1 MDILQEVTKSQTLI
15 DELLLNLYQLQ
26 PGEENRLEEE
36 LPEEE
41 FKKLSYVVGTYNKLL
56 DDDEYSLSEKGLVT
70 FRTESQA
77 LLHYLRYE
85 YKALQQ
91 THTLAKEGNR
101 LFNHKTH
108 ILTWQTP
115 VTWPT
120 VIFHSLALTIALI
133 FCVLSIF
140 LIYKVTDSNNLILI
154 SGFISFIFL
163 FGAIP
168 SQIEEKNRKS
178 PSIKFTIVAT
188 SFLLWKSLFKILP
201 YIGISVILA
210 KFKPYWKDDILILL
224 TIGLPIA
231 LVMTMTKCDKWLTTA
246 DKLEGEST
254 PEEKAD

>member
-56 DDDEYSLSEKGLVT
+56 DDDEYSLSEKGLVA
-70 FRTESQA
+70 FRTESQS
-77 LLHYLRYE
+77 LLQYLRDE
-85 YKALQQ
+85 YNTLQQ

-108 ILTWQTP
+108 ILNWQAP
-115 VTWPT
+115 VTWPIT
-120 VIFHSLALTIALI
+120 IFHTLALASAL
-133 FCVLSIF
+133 VLCALSLF
-140 LIYKVTDSNNLILI
+140 VIYKATDSNNLILI

-168 SQIEEKNRKS
+168 SQIEEQNGKS
-178 PSIKFTIVAT
+178 PSIKFTIVTT
-188 SFLLWKSLFKILP
+188 SFMLWKSLFKILP

-224 TIGLPIA
+224 TIGLPVAIA
-231 LVMTMTKCDKWLTTA
+231 MTSAKCDKWLTTA
-246 DKLEGEST
+246 DKLEGKST
-254 PEEKAD
+254 LEEKAD